1 MMTPSRTVALAL
13 LAVFPSLQAADLA
26 KGLAAVENKQWRE
39 AFAQFEPLAKRGD
52 PRAEINLGNLY
63 MRGLGVEQDYA
74 MAHAWYEKAARRG
87 HPTGQAK
94 LGMMYLLGLG
104 LNADPGEAARWFRR
118 AAENGDCGAAMV
130 LAEMHENGDGVE
142 RNPVEAFVWYSIATD
157 LGEQDGVDHKARL
170 ADGLSPAQLNSAL
183 TQINVWRVE
192 YDKRSRDNA
201 TTLAEPAHD
210 FPSPPSPKQEQHG
223 KGTRRGANI
232 RQDNTKPRSGLGGM
246 DLDVKANQ

>member
-74 MAHAWYEKAARRG
+74 LAHTWYEKAARHG

-118 AAENGDCGAAMV
+118 AAENGDSGAAMV

-201 TTLAEPAHD
+201 TTLAESAHD

-232 RQDNTKPRSGLGGM
+232 RQDNFKPRSGLGGM